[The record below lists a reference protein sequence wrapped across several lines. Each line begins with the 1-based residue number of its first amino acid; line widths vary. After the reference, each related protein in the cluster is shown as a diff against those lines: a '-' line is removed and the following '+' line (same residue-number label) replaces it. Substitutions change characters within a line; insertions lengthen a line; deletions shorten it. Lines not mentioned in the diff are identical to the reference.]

1 MTKFET
7 ITFDIQL
14 KLALNLKF
22 LKIRGVLFYKYIT
35 LKSKTLDSKNVIQ
48 WKNLFQNAKEKAF
61 LMREIQKNA
70 VRFAE

>member
-22 LKIRGVLFYKYIT
+22 LRIRGVLFYKYIT
-35 LKSKTLDSKNVIQ
+35 LKSKTLDSKNIQ

-61 LMREIQKNA
+61 LMREIQKMQ
-70 VRFAE
+70 

>member
-7 ITFDIQL
+7 ITFEIQL

-35 LKSKTLDSKNVIQ
+35 LKSKTLDSKNIIQ

-61 LMREIQKNA
+61 LMREIQKMQ
-70 VRFAE
+70 